1 MTDAT
6 AILARID
13 SMDATECVE
22 LFAENATLTF
32 GNAEPMV
39 GRDAIQA
46 GTEAFFTSIAA
57 LRHRILNEWSV
68 GRNTIAET
76 AVTYGRHDGKQVTI
90 PAVTIWR
97 VRDDGLITDYR
108 IFIDQEPVFAT

>member
-1 MTDAT
+1 MTDAA

-13 SMDATECVE
+13 GMDANESVK
-22 LFAENATLTF
+22 LFAESAKLTF

-39 GRDAIQA
+39 GRNAIQT
-46 GTEAFFTSIAA
+46 GIEAIYTSIAA
-57 LRHRILNEWSV
+57 LRHRILQEWSV
-68 GRNTIAET
+68 DRDTIVEM
-76 AVTYGRHDGKQVTI
+76 AVTYGRHDGIQVTI

-108 IFIDQEPVFAT
+108 VFIDQQPVYAT